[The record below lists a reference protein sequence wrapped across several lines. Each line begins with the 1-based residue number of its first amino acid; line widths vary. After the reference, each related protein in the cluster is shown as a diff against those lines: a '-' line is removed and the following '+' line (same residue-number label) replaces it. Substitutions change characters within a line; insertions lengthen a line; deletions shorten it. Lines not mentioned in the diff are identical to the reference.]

1 MAKMTQKQLDAKR
14 AATPNGWEYDLFY
27 FLTHGEHTATR
38 KIELNDKEY
47 IKATLLYRNE
57 YERIT
62 NEYGISYN
70 RETGRKLPTVNIS
83 KWTYN
88 DTKTAASSWGL
99 GVWETIGTPQKTQ
112 NYKYLMTCAVSDDFI
127 MAKAGGN
134 SARLNDGFIL

>member
-1 MAKMTQKQLDAKR
+1 MAKMTQKQYAAKK
-14 AATPNGWEYDLFY
+14 AATPDGWVFDLY
-27 FLTHGEHTATR
+27 YYLIHGENTATR
-38 KIELNDKEY
+38 KIALNDMEY
-47 IKATLLYRNE
+47 IEARLLYRDE
-57 YERIT
+57 YKKIT
-62 NEYGISYN
+62 NDYGVSYN

-134 SARLNDGFIL
+134 SARLDDGFIL